1 MTEEGECC
9 LHPVLPSDPQQVA
22 MHFVLQHQESASPE
36 CVAEGVVA
44 LFAAAHRYRAVCP
57 SLPYLLLKSRRSHGR
72 ILTGCLE
79 GDEPLTMANI
89 SRLALYTAKGG
100 AGGKHRLVEEV
111 ALLRAGHIAC
121 TAYSLV
127 DTGGEEGAVNP
138 VVVLKPAKTLC
149 AVHPSTGLDEA
160 AAAAA
165 AAAAL
170 QQARQGACPSILC
183 LNNPKSTWKSLCK
196 KCRGRGA
203 HGHFI

>member
-1 MTEEGECC
+1 M
-9 LHPVLPSDPQQVA
+9 
-22 MHFVLQHQESASPE
+22 
-36 CVAEGVVA
+36 A

-72 ILTGCLE
+72 ILTGCHG

-138 VVVLKPAKTLC
+138 VVVLKPAKTSC
-149 AVHPSTGLDEA
+149 AAHPSVDGDKAEGL
-160 AAAAA
+160 
-165 AAAAL
+165 
-170 QQARQGACPSILC
+170 QAGGGTKRD
-183 LNNPKSTWKSLCK
+183 
-196 KCRGRGA
+196 
-203 HGHFI
+203 